1 MANEMGWTQKDLKKV
16 VVEKRGKKGPRQKVR
31 LSTQYLNGR
40 NRQDKSQDSSLAIYH
55 RGNSHK
61 RSRATKKEK
70 KEEENAAACQA
81 AKCQVTW
88 MISNPK
94 SRPVKLDGPLDVC
107 GPFVWKTAR
116 KIESMNK
123 TKTKWLEQSKQKDK
137 DETFKRSNMK
147 WNIQTHFLC
156 SPATGA

>member
-1 MANEMGWTQKDLKKV
+1 MANEMGWTQKNLKKV

-70 KEEENAAACQA
+70 KEEENAAAWRNVKSHEWYPIQNLGQLNWMDRWTFVGLLCGKQQE
-81 AKCQVTW
+81 KSSRWIRQRRNDLSSLNKKTRMKHSNVLTW
-88 MISNPK
+88 NEIS
-94 SRPVKLDGPLDVC
+94 KLIFSAVLRL
-107 GPFVWKTAR
+107 A
-116 KIESMNK
+116 
-123 TKTKWLEQSKQKDK
+123 
-137 DETFKRSNMK
+137 
-147 WNIQTHFLC
+147 
-156 SPATGA
+156 